1 MKLNNYKIY
10 LELQFLSDHTS
21 LTINIIIEK
30 EFIQQK
36 RCIIIKNSKDESEF
50 IYDFIKTFQ
59 NINIRNIITIEF
71 LESIVQEYADILE
84 YVWQV
89 HSWLVNITR

>member
-1 MKLNNYKIY
+1 VELNNYKIY

-30 EFIQQK
+30 EFIKQK

-59 NINIRNIITIEF
+59 NINIITIEF
-71 LESIVQEYADILE
+71 FESIVEEYADILE
-84 YVWQV
+84 YIWQV
-89 HSWLVNITR
+89 YSWLVNITR